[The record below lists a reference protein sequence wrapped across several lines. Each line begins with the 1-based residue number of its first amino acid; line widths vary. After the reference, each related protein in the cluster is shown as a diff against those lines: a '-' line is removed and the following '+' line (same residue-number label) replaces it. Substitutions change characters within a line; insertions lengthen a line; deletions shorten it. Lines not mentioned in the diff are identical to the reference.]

1 MSGNIIDV
9 LALVLIGVAILF
21 GWRSGFVVQALAL
34 GGFLAGLALVVVLAP
49 LISGLVADASF
60 LVRAGAVIV
69 LLGALVF
76 GGQAIGSVMG
86 GRIKRRISG
95 GVAGGLDSGGGAVF
109 GFVRG
114 VFLVWLLGGLLG
126 VVPVSGLSVQA
137 GQSLILRALDSRF
150 PSPVV
155 LAAQLGQLVES
166 AGLPAIFVG
175 APPPPDTLPAG
186 VPSPA
191 QAETFV
197 ADARAST
204 VRIEATACGN
214 FVTGSGFA
222 INAHHIVTN
231 AHVVAGSDEV
241 WISFDGQLE
250 RHRAEVVLF
259 DPELDAALLY
269 APDVRLV
276 PLTLAAA
283 GPERGDQAA
292 ALGFPGGGTLRAI
305 PAVVSREL
313 DALGRDIY
321 GANVVE
327 RRVIEL
333 REDVR
338 PGDSGGPLLTAGGAV
353 AGVTFSES
361 QSDPQIGY
369 ALTADALADTIAP
382 ALTSQTPVDTQ
393 DCVKH

>member
-1 MSGNIIDV
+1 MSANIVDV
-9 LALVLIGVAILF
+9 LALVVIGVAVVF
-21 GWRSGFVVQALAL
+21 GWRSGFVIQALAL
-34 GGFLAGLALVVVLAP
+34 AGFVAGLALVVVVAP
-49 LISGLVADASF
+49 LISGLVADASA

-69 LLGALVF
+69 VLGALVF
-76 GGQAIGSVMG
+76 GGQAVGSMIG
-86 GRIKRRISG
+86 GRIKQRIGG
-95 GVAGGLDSGGGAVF
+95 GVIGGLDSGGGAAF

-114 VFLVWLLGGLLG
+114 LFLVWLLGGLLG
-126 VVPVSGLSVQA
+126 IVQVSGLSTQA
-137 GQSLILRALDSRF
+137 RQSLILRAIDSRF

-166 AGLPAIFVG
+166 AGLPDIFVG
-175 APPPPDTLPAG
+175 APPPPDSLPAG
-186 VPSPA
+186 VPSLA

-197 ADARAST
+197 ADARGST

-214 FVTGSGFA
+214 FVTGTGFA

-250 RHRAEVVLF
+250 RHRATVVLF

-269 APDVRLV
+269 SPDLRLV

-283 GPERGDQAA
+283 GPERGVQAA
-292 ALGFPGGGTLRAI
+292 ALGFTGGGSLRVV

-321 GANVVE
+321 GTTIVE

-338 PGDSGGPLLTAGGAV
+338 PGDSGGPLLTAGGEV

-361 QSDPQIGY
+361 QSDSAIGY
-369 ALTADALADTIAP
+369 ALTPEAILEVTTP

-393 DCVKH
+393 ECVEH

>member
-1 MSGNIIDV
+1 MTLTGID
-9 LALVLIGVAILF
+9 LAPDPAGAGALHAPSRGLDA
-21 GWRSGFVVQALAL
+21 VVI
-34 GGFLAGLALVVVLAP
+34 VAP
-49 LISGLVADASF
+49 LISEFVADASF
-60 LVRAGAVIV
+60 VVRAAAVIV
-69 LLGALVF
+69 LLGTLVF
-76 GGQAIGSVMG
+76 GGQTVGSIIGS
-86 GRIKRRISG
+86 RIKRRIG
-95 GVAGGLDSGGGAVF
+95 AGVVGGLDSGGGAVF

-126 VVPVSGLSVQA
+126 VMNVSGLSVPA
-137 GQSLILRALDSRF
+137 RQSLILRAIDSRF

-155 LAAQLGQLVES
+155 LAAQLGQLIES
-166 AGLPAIFVG
+166 AGLPDIFVG
-175 APPPPDTLPAG
+175 APPPPDSLPAG

-191 QAETFV
+191 QAETLV
-197 ADARAST
+197 ADARGSS

-231 AHVVAGSDEV
+231 AHVVAGADEV

-250 RHRAEVVLF
+250 RYRATVVLF

-269 APDVRLV
+269 QPDVRLV
-276 PLTLAAA
+276 PLTLAAG

-292 ALGFPGGGTLRAI
+292 ALGFTGGGQLRTI

-321 GANVVE
+321 GTNIVE

-333 REDVR
+333 RADVR
-338 PGDSGGPLLTAGGAV
+338 PGDSGGPLLTAGGDV

-361 QSDPQIGY
+361 QTDPQIGY
-369 ALTADALADTIAP
+369 ALAPDAVAEAIAP
-382 ALTSQTPVDTQ
+382 ALGSQTAVDTMS
-393 DCVKH
+393 CIAH

>member
-1 MSGNIIDV
+1 VTGNLVDL
-9 LALVLIGVAILF
+9 LALVMIGVAIVF

-34 GGFLAGLALVVVLAP
+34 GGFLAGLALVVIVAP
-49 LISGLVADASF
+49 LVSGLVSDASF
-60 LVRAGAVIV
+60 LIRAGAVFV
-69 LLGALVF
+69 VLGALVF
-76 GGQAIGSVMG
+76 GGQTVGSIIG
-86 GRIKRRISG
+86 GRIKRRIGG
-95 GVAGGLDSGGGAVF
+95 GVVGGLDSAGGAVF

-114 VFLVWLLGGLLG
+114 LFLVWLLGGLLG
-126 VVPVSGLSVQA
+126 VMNLSGLSVQA
-137 GQSLILRALDSRF
+137 RQSLILRAIDSRF

-166 AGLPAIFVG
+166 TGLPDIFVG
-175 APPPPDTLPAG
+175 APPPPDSLPAG

-197 ADARAST
+197 ADALGST

-214 FVTGSGFA
+214 FVTGTGFA

-259 DPELDAALLY
+259 DPELDIALVY
-269 APDVRLV
+269 EPDVRLV
-276 PLTLAAA
+276 PLTLAGA
-283 GPERGDQAA
+283 GPGRGVQAA
-292 ALGFPGGGTLRAI
+292 ALGFTGGGRLRTV

-321 GANVVE
+321 GTNIVE

-333 REDVR
+333 RADVR
-338 PGDSGGPLLTAGGAV
+338 PGDSGGPLLMAGGQV

-361 QSDPQIGY
+361 QTDPQIGY
-369 ALTADALADTIAP
+369 ALTPGAVANAMAP
-382 ALTSQTPVDTQ
+382 ALNSQTAVDTQ
-393 DCVKH
+393 SCIAH

>member
-1 MSGNIIDV
+1 MSGNIVDV
-9 LALVLIGVAILF
+9 LALVVIGTAIVF

-49 LISGLVADASF
+49 VISGLVADASA

-69 LLGALVF
+69 VLGALVF
-76 GGQAIGSVMG
+76 GGQAIGSIIG
-86 GRIKRRISG
+86 GRIKGRIGG
-95 GVAGGLDSGGGAVF
+95 GVVGGLDSGGGAVF

-114 VFLVWLLGGLLG
+114 LFLVWLLGGLLG
-126 VVPVSGLSVQA
+126 VVQVSGLSAQA
-137 GQSLILRALDSRF
+137 RQSLILRALDSRF
-150 PSPVV
+150 PSPIV

-166 AGLPAIFVG
+166 AGLPDIFVG
-175 APPPPDTLPAG
+175 APPPPDSLPAG
-186 VPSPA
+186 VPSPE
-191 QAETFV
+191 QAETLV
-197 ADARAST
+197 ADARGST
-204 VRIEATACGN
+204 VRIEATACGS
-214 FVTGSGFA
+214 FVTGTGFA
-222 INAHHIVTN
+222 INAHHVVTN

-250 RHRAEVVLF
+250 RHRALVVLF

-269 APDVRLV
+269 EPDLRLV
-276 PLTLAAA
+276 PLALAASA
-283 GPERGDQAA
+283 AERGTQAA
-292 ALGFPGGGTLRAI
+292 ALGFTGGGKLRVV

-321 GANVVE
+321 GTNVVE

-338 PGDSGGPLLTAGGAV
+338 PGDSGGPLLAAGGAV

-369 ALTADALADTIAP
+369 ALTPDAVADAIAP
-382 ALTSQTPVDTQ
+382 ALTSQTAVDTQ
-393 DCVKH
+393 ECVEH

>member
-1 MSGNIIDV
+1 MSGNLVDL
-9 LALVLIGVAILF
+9 LALLMIGVAVVF
-21 GWRSGFVVQALAL
+21 GWRSGLVVQALAL
-34 GGFLAGLALVVVLAP
+34 GGFLAGLALVLIVAP

-60 LVRAGAVIV
+60 LVRAGFVIV
-69 LLGALVF
+69 VLGALLF
-76 GGQAIGSVMG
+76 GGQTVGSIIG
-86 GRIKRRISG
+86 GRIKRRIGG
-95 GVAGGLDSGGGAVF
+95 GVVGGLDSAGGAVF

-114 VFLVWLLGGLLG
+114 LFLVWLLGGLLG
-126 VVPVSGLSVQA
+126 VMNLSGLSVQA
-137 GQSLILRALDSRF
+137 RQSLILRAIDSRF

-166 AGLPAIFVG
+166 AGLPDIFVG
-175 APPPPDTLPAG
+175 APPPPDSLPAG

-197 ADARAST
+197 ADALGST

-214 FVTGSGFA
+214 FVTGTGFA

-259 DPELDAALLY
+259 DPELDIALVY
-269 APDVRLV
+269 EPDVRLV
-276 PLTLAAA
+276 PLTLAGA
-283 GPERGDQAA
+283 GPGRGVQAA
-292 ALGFPGGGTLRAI
+292 ALGFTGGGRLRTV

-321 GANVVE
+321 GTNIVE

-333 REDVR
+333 RADVR
-338 PGDSGGPLLTAGGAV
+338 PGDSGGPLLMAGGQV

-361 QSDPQIGY
+361 QTDPQIGY
-369 ALTADALADTIAP
+369 ALTPGAVANAIAP
-382 ALTSQTPVDTQ
+382 ALNSQTAVDTQ
-393 DCVKH
+393 SCIAH

>member
-1 MSGNIIDV
+1 MSGNLIDV
-9 LALVLIGVAILF
+9 LALVTIGVAIVF

-34 GGFLAGLALVVVLAP
+34 GGFLAGLALVVVVAP
-49 LISGLVADASF
+49 LISSLVADASF

-76 GGQAIGSVMG
+76 GGQAIGSIIGSRV
-86 GRIKRRISG
+86 KRRIGG
-95 GVAGGLDSGGGAVF
+95 GVVGGLDSGGGAAF

-126 VVPVSGLSVQA
+126 VMPISGLSVQA
-137 GQSLILRALDSRF
+137 GQSVILRALDSRF

-166 AGLPAIFVG
+166 AGLPDIFVG
-175 APPPPDTLPAG
+175 APPPPDTLPEG

-191 QAETFV
+191 QAEALV
-197 ADARAST
+197 SGARGST
-204 VRIEATACGN
+204 VRIEGTACGN
-214 FVTGSGFA
+214 FVTGTGFA
-222 INAHHIVTN
+222 INAHHVVTN

-250 RHRAEVVLF
+250 RHRATVVLF

-269 APDVRLV
+269 VPDVRLA
-276 PLTLAAA
+276 PLRLAAS
-283 GPERGDQAA
+283 GPERADQAA
-292 ALGFPGGGTLRAI
+292 ALGFTGGGGLRTV

-321 GANVVE
+321 GTNIVE

-333 REDVR
+333 RADVR
-338 PGDSGGPLLTAGGAV
+338 PGDSGGPLLVAGGRV
-353 AGVTFSES
+353 GGVTFSQS

-369 ALTADALADTIAP
+369 ALTPEAVADAIAP
-382 ALTSQTPVDTQ
+382 ALNSQMAADTQ
-393 DCVKH
+393 GCIPH